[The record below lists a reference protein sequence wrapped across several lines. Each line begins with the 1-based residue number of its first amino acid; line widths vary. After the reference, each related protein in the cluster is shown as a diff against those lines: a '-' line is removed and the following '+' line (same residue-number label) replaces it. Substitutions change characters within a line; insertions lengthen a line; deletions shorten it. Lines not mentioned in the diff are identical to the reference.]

1 MIDIIKLI
9 IDSFVN
15 SLPDDLR
22 SKMFESDGKTLSAL
36 GTFCVTFITFR
47 IFDHFFRSF
56 WG

>member
-56 WG
+56 